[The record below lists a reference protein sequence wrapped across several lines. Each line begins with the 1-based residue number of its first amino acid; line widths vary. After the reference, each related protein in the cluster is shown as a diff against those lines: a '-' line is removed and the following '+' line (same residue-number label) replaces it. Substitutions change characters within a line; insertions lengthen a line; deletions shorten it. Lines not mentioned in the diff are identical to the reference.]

1 MIRCSKCGNDVE
13 YTVNELC
20 SSCMSKKIFEEN
32 EHGSEYTVKLNQEE
46 RTIIPFFINARYEN
60 RIKAIRNFV
69 YKGYDTMEIIK
80 TGIEKERDD
89 KKYIGYNLEV
99 KKGFMDN
106 DFNYV
111 LALLSDSK
119 ARCYD
124 FVYTSSEK
132 PESLTIVKKLSNVNI
147 ENIHLLY
154 ARYKNEFYKITKN
167 KSNVNSIPIVF
178 NNEQLRQVSRME
190 FDEVRTYIKNKFNIV
205 KTDGEFAY
213 IPVGR
218 PTFNKNIIFITDIF
232 EKIILLSTTLNSEN
246 IKQYTSPAIFLKK
259 VINDDVLLNFIQ
271 SRNAL
276 VDNSNFDYESYLSN
290 NFDYDSSDS
299 YEEGED
305 GDYDEDD
312 DEY

>member
-1 MIRCSKCGNDVE
+1 MIRCSKCGNNVE

-32 EHGSEYTVKLNQEE
+32 EHGSEFSVKLNQEE
-46 RTIIPFFINARYEN
+46 RTIIPFFINSRYEN

-69 YKGYDTMEIIK
+69 YKNYDTIEIIK

-99 KKGFMDN
+99 KKGLMDN

-124 FVYTSSEK
+124 FTYTSTEK
-132 PESLTIVKKLSNVNI
+132 PETLTIVKKLSNVNI

-178 NNEQLRQVSRME
+178 TNEQLSQVSRME
-190 FDEVRTYIKNKFNIV
+190 FNEVRNYIKNKFNII

-218 PTFNKNIIFITDIF
+218 PTFNKNVVLITDIF
-232 EKIILLSTTLNSEN
+232 EKVIEIATTLNAEN
-246 IKQYTSPAIFLKK
+246 IKQYTSPAIFMKK
-259 VINDDVLLNFIQ
+259 VVNDEILLNFIK
-271 SRNAL
+271 SRHAL
-276 VDNSNFDYESYLSN
+276 VDNNFDYESYLSN

-312 DEY
+312 EY